1 MTKRRVWIIV
11 ATIVIIVFG
20 LPTAFFVSKNH
31 REQAALDEQLRLA
44 RQEGLPTT
52 GDEFMATLPKVRDS
66 ENAAPIYME
75 LEQSRRK
82 LIRWDKKIVSRL
94 LGNPSKQD
102 VDKARKY
109 LASFEPELSL
119 IDKAVTFPHCQF
131 KRGWNKKAVVLT
143 PELATTKYA
152 ASLALVRGSIA
163 AYEGNTDLAISEARK
178 GIAVSRHLGE
188 EPYCI
193 SILVAL
199 AVENIVLRHLVAW
212 QMEHPEEK
220 AYWRE
225 IKKIIDESKP
235 LNLEAMHRFDL
246 VEVLSVVNLSQTD
259 EGLRELGLRDDE
271 IASMRKFMPLLRSR
285 TAAKTMIVA
294 SMRQY
299 YKELGNPSKDLKDRS
314 AKAWMGVS
322 FGLMSFPAAFNI
334 YSNLGNTSE
343 NDGSWLYMIRERNV
357 AYRVLLRAT
366 EIGRIAKKIDT
377 HDLKSPFT
385 GQPASYTYDGTQIVI
400 KIERAPGEDPYI
412 LKVPPKIE
420 TAIGTTQR

>member
-1 MTKRRVWIIV
+1 MLV
-11 ATIVIIVFG
+11 VFG
-20 LPTAFFVSKNH
+20 LPTAFFLAKNR

-52 GDEFMATLPKVRDS
+52 GDEYAATLPKVKDS
-66 ENAAPIYME
+66 DNAAPIYME
-75 LEQSRRK
+75 LEKSHRK
-82 LIRWDKKIVSRL
+82 LIRWDKEIASRL
-94 LGNPSKQD
+94 LDNPSKQD

-109 LASFEPELSL
+109 LATFEPELSL

-131 KRGWNKKAVVLT
+131 KRGWNKQAVVLT
-143 PELATTKYA
+143 PELATIKYA
-152 ASLALVRGSIA
+152 ARLALVRGSIA
-163 AYEGNTDLAISEARK
+163 ACEGHTAKAIAEARK
-178 GIAVSRHLGE
+178 GIVVSRHLGE

-246 VEVLSVVNLSQTD
+246 VEVLTIVELSQTD

-271 IASMRKFMPLLRSR
+271 IDGMRKFMPLLRSR
-285 TAAKTMIVA
+285 TAAKTTIVA

-314 AKAWMGVS
+314 SKAWMGVS
-322 FGLMSFPAAFNI
+322 LGLMSFPAAFSI

-343 NDGSWLYMIRERNV
+343 NDGNWLFIIQERNV
-357 AYRVLLRAT
+357 AYRAFLRAT
-366 EIGRIAKKIDT
+366 EKGRIAKMVDT
-377 HDLKSPFT
+377 HDLKSPYT
-385 GQPASYTYDGTQIVI
+385 RKPASYTFDGKQMVI
-400 KIERAPGEDPYI
+400 KVDRGSGEDPYT
-412 LKVPPKIE
+412 LKLPPIE
-420 TAIGTTQR
+420 H